1 MHAESGPLGLVEAKC
16 AVRKTVL
23 GRRDAMDAGARA
35 AMSLAITLDI
45 AALGAYR
52 RSRVVMAYTSFG
64 SEFETDYVIRHALD
78 TGKTLVL
85 PRVNR
90 ARRALEMYE
99 VREPARDLQPGVW
112 GILEPRPDRCA
123 RVELDIVDVV
133 LVPGLAFDAQ
143 GRRLGYGG
151 GYYDRLF
158 GGLTARPP
166 LVAGAFEAQMV
177 AAVPVGAHD
186 VPLDIVVTEGE
197 HYPRVG
203 TRPLR
208 DGRRA

>member
-52 RSRVVMAYTSFG
+52 RSRVVMAYMSFG
-64 SEFETDYVIRHALD
+64 SEFQTDDVIRHALD

-90 ARRALEMYE
+90 AR
-99 VREPARDLQPGVW
+99 RDLQPGVW

-123 RVELDIVDVV
+123 RVELDIVDIV
-133 LVPGLAFDAQ
+133 LVPVLAFDAR

-186 VPLDIVVTEGE
+186 APLDIVVTEGGR
-197 HYPRVG
+197 YPRVG

-208 DGRRA
+208 DGG